1 MRRKRSAQNLTTAQV
16 ARILGITKK
25 TLYRM
30 LQDGRVPEP
39 GRNQANNFRVWIPQ
53 QVESI
58 RQELGR

>member
-1 MRRKRSAQNLTTAQV
+1 V

-53 QVESI
+53 QVEAI